1 MPAPLNPSLWPVVL
15 HDEDGAPISSSNP
28 LPVTAGGGPG
38 GTIATKGSPGVTIT
52 TDADVAIA
60 AGATEPI
67 AVVIPAGTRRF
78 TVQNTGPA
86 GTWVRVR
93 EVGGGAGRG
102 QLLPRLG
109 SYTYGGADG
118 AIAQLEV
125 EDVSN
130 AVGGAPVATTI
141 AVQYERD

>member
-1 MPAPLNPSLWPVVL
+1 MPAPLNPNLWPAVL

-28 LPVTAGGGPG
+28 LPVTAGGAAGA
-38 GTIATKGSPGVTIT
+38 ISVKGSPGATIT
-52 TDADVAIA
+52 TDADVAVG
-60 AGATEPI
+60 AGATVPI
-67 AVVIPAGTRRF
+67 AVAIPAGTRRF

-109 SYTYGGADG
+109 QYTYGGADG
-118 AIAQLEV
+118 AIAHLEV

>member
-1 MPAPLNPSLWPVVL
+1 MPAPLNPNLWPVVL

-28 LPVTAGGGPG
+28 LPVSAGGSAGA
-38 GTIATKGSPGVTIT
+38 ISVKGSPGSTIT
-52 TDADVAIA
+52 TTADTVIGIGATVAITVA
-60 AGATEPI
+60 
-67 AVVIPAGTRRF
+67 IPAGTRRF

-93 EVGGGAGRG
+93 EVGGAAGSG
-102 QLLPRLG
+102 MLLPRLG
-109 SYTYGGADG
+109 QVTYGGADG
-118 AIAQLEV
+118 AIAHLEV
-125 EDVSN
+125 QDVSN

>member
-1 MPAPLNPSLWPVVL
+1 MPAPLNPNLWPTVL
-15 HDEDGAPISSSNP
+15 HDEDGIPISASNP
-28 LPVTAGGGPG
+28 LPVGPG
-38 GTIATKGSPGVTIT
+38 GASGALSVKGSPGLTIT
-52 TDADVAIA
+52 TDPDVVI
-60 AGATEPI
+60 GTGTTVPI
-67 AVVIPAGTRRF
+67 AVAIPAGTRRF

-93 EVGGGAGRG
+93 EVGGAAGSG

-118 AIAQLEV
+118 AVAHLEV
-125 EDVSN
+125 QDVSL
-130 AVGGAPVATTI
+130 AVGGSAVATTI

>member
-1 MPAPLNPSLWPVVL
+1 MGPPQKPMGWSVTPVHITNPSTDPIPV
-15 HDEDGAPISSSNP
+15 S
-28 LPVTAGGGPG
+28 
-38 GTIATKGSPGVTIT
+38 TKGSPGATIT
-52 TDADVAIA
+52 TQADVAVG
-60 AGATEPI
+60 AGATVPLG
-67 AVVIPAGTRRF
+67 AIPANTRRF

-93 EVGGGAGRG
+93 EVGGTAGSG

-109 SYTYGGADG
+109 QYTYGGADG

-125 EDVSN
+125 QDVSN
-130 AVGGAPVATTI
+130 AVGGSPVATTI